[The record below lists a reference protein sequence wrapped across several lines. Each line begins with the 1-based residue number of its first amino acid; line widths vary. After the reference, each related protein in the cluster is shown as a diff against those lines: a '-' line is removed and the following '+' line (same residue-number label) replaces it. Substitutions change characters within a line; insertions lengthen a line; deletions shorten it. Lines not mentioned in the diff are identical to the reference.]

1 MNSIARLAKS
11 VLAFVAQLTRW
22 AGGVLTKRL
31 NMGLFIAGLLV
42 AFLYGMGTADFKAF
56 PYYEMRPA
64 FTLVKRF
71 TGAQPQAVQVATGQV
86 YETTK
91 KLSTALLPLTIGTFN
106 LKQKVSMTDDA
117 GGICQLGK
125 DILVVDRMGL
135 PFRFALDNHDI
146 EKLGW
151 PALPNN
157 YDAFL
162 DSPKA
167 IAKINFRVHD
177 VNCSTTATGYRI
189 LFSHEFFN
197 PATGQT
203 NLVISSLEIGNDLAP
218 LNGAAWQRV
227 FTSTPLPSNSFA
239 ANGAGGRMALNGKGH
254 LYLTVGDYNLDG
266 VLYPGKVAQDPST
279 DQGSVL
285 RIDLKTGEKHT
296 VSIGHRNPQGL
307 VILKDGEIL
316 ISEQGPKG
324 GDELNRIEDGKNY
337 GWPEVTYGT
346 DYDLYSWPNSKTQG
360 RHPGYE
366 KPVFAWVPSVATNQ
380 LIEVHD
386 FNERWNGDLLMGSLK
401 AGTLFRIRYEDGVV
415 RYVEPIWFGPRI
427 RDVIELGN
435 HQIALW
441 TDQRQI
447 ILISVDERTLETN
460 KRVVSAVIPPGSVNC
475 MACHHVGLT
484 NENDAAPSLS
494 GIVGRKVASDNFAH
508 YSDALKNLGGTW
520 TEDRL
525 RSFLLNPN
533 EFAPG
538 TNMVIGEQSKSQVDR
553 AITYLKSLD

>member
-1 MNSIARLAKS
+1 MNNFLALAKS
-11 VLAFVAQLTRW
+11 ALAPLMQLWRW
-22 AGGVLTKRL
+22 LGKFFGIRL
-31 NMGLFIAGLLV
+31 SMGLFVAGLL
-42 AFLYGMGTADFKAF
+42 ATFIYGMGTADFKAF
-56 PYYEMRPA
+56 PYYQMRPA
-64 FTLVKRF
+64 FTFVKNI
-71 TGAQPQAVQVATGQV
+71 TGAQPKTVKVATGQV
-86 YETTK
+86 YHSSK
-91 KLSTALLPLTIGTFN
+91 ALATALLPLTIDTYN

-117 GGICQLGK
+117 GGICQVGK

-135 PFRFALDNHDI
+135 PFRFTLDNHDI
-146 EKLGW
+146 EKLDW

-177 VNCSTTATGYRI
+177 VNCSKTATGYHI

-203 NLVISSLEIGNDLAP
+203 NLVVSSLEIGNDLAP
-218 LNGAAWQRV
+218 LHGATWQRV
-227 FTSTPLPSNSFA
+227 FTSTPLPGDSFA
-239 ANGAGGRMALNGKGH
+239 ANGAGGRMALDGKGH

-285 RIDLKTGEKHT
+285 RIDLKTGKKHT

-360 RHPGYE
+360 RHPGYQ
-366 KPVFAWVPSVATNQ
+366 KPIFAWVPSVATNQ
-380 LIEVHD
+380 LIQVRN

-401 AGTLFRIRYEDGVV
+401 AGTLFLIRYEDGVV

-427 RDVIELGN
+427 RDVIELDN

-447 ILISVDERTLETN
+447 ILISVDEKTLETN
-460 KRVVSAVIPPGSVNC
+460 RRVASAVVPPGSANC
-475 MACHHVGLT
+475 MACHHVGPT
-484 NENDAAPSLS
+484 NENDPAPSLS
-494 GIVGRKVASDNFAH
+494 GIVGRKVASDNFAY
-508 YSDALKNLGGTW
+508 YSDAMKNLGGTW
-520 TEDRL
+520 TEERL
-525 RSFLLNPN
+525 RAFLRNPS
-533 EFAPG
+533 EYVPG
-538 TNMVIGEQSKSQVDR
+538 TNMVISEQSDR
-553 AITYLKSLD
+553 QIDKTIDYLKHLD